1 MPAKPNLFIVD
12 DEPNVTRTL
21 QLIFER
27 EGYRVRTAFSAAEAI
42 AALHNGIK
50 IDGLIADLNMEREDI
65 GLQVAKVAGTLKP
78 RPVIVICTGYAT
90 VKNAQQAL
98 KLQVDYLATKP
109 VDPQEMTA
117 TLHRLLQRRKESLM
131 HKEGLW

>member
-27 EGYRVRTAFSAAEAI
+27 EGYRVRTALSAAEAI
-42 AALHNGIK
+42 AALQNGIK

-65 GLQVAKVAGTLKP
+65 GLQVAKVACSLKP

-90 VKNAQQAL
+90 VKNTQQAL

-109 VDPQEMTA
+109 VDPLEMTS
-117 TLHRLLQRRKESLM
+117 TLHRLLQRRNESLKR
-131 HKEGLW
+131 KEGVW